1 MVLPSNFSEAEHLQ
15 DLFRRYANR
24 QVRDFFQDLGGE
36 DWDPDISTTRGS
48 LRHGATHKD
57 EDSLPM
63 TLLRWELFNYVRRLK
78 FDVPMIGIPVT
89 TFNSERK
96 YKPQIFLVFQE
107 DFGDVDPGFHPVSGQ
122 ISFRLMGYESGTIN
136 PTVAQTFANRI
147 RTNFQNGGGYV
158 WRKGRTMCTYNDWD
172 KGYALKVLSR
182 SEANGRELIDR
193 VLDIQ
198 NDTID
203 LTKMNV
209 NENQAESAAF
219 PVIPPTDF
227 IYGESRRTPRRRPL
241 ADVRFQYAT
250 LHLDNMANALPLV
263 DRTGLYPSAIVS

>member
-1 MVLPSNFSEAEHLQ
+1 MALPDNFSEAEHLQ

-24 QVRDFFQDLGGE
+24 QVREFFSDLGGE
-36 DWDPDISTTRGS
+36 DWDPDIGTTRGS
-48 LRHGATHKD
+48 LRHGSTHKD

-96 YKPQIFLVFQE
+96 YKPQIILVFQE
-107 DFGDVDPGFHPVSGQ
+107 DFGDVEPSFQPVSGR
-122 ISFRLMGYESGTIN
+122 ISFRLMGHESDTIT
-136 PTVAQTFANRI
+136 PTIAQTFANRI

-158 WRKGRTMCTYNDWD
+158 WRKGRTMHAYTDWD
-172 KGYALKVLSR
+172 KGYQLQILAR
-182 SEANGRELIDR
+182 SSANAIDLINR
-193 VLDIQ
+193 VLDVQ
-198 NDTID
+198 NDTINMAK
-203 LTKMNV
+203 LNV
-209 NENQAESAAF
+209 SENQGESAAF

-227 IYGESRRTPRRRPL
+227 IYGESRRMPRRRPL

-250 LHLDNMANALPLV
+250 LHIDSMANAIPLV
-263 DRTGLYPSAIVS
+263 DRTGLYPSALVS